1 MLKLASVLT
10 ALLLALLAAFCAG
23 AETETIRCEL
33 AVIGGGSGG
42 FGAALAAARLG
53 VNVLLVER
61 SDRLGG
67 NSVRGGVNIWEPG
80 VGGTG
85 FPFEIY
91 RRLKH
96 EPGLGREPNATG
108 IYSMGRHMGTF
119 DAKREAYPFPGGET
133 VIDPARTFLDS
144 LQRHG
149 LANANLHGVVFE
161 PEAMAKT
168 MLAMLGETGHC
179 RVLFRTEFKRVAM
192 NGGRVQ
198 NVTVQKVRFA
208 DGKSVVESR
217 TLVADFFVDATGD
230 GLVCEDASC
239 TMMTGQESRAQFDE
253 PGAPDAPTPRVNG
266 VSLLYRVTPVA
277 TPAVEALPE
286 GITPECWWGKRFP
299 VAQINHYPNGDLNV
313 NMLPTME
320 GAEFMKLGWV
330 DARTECERRVHAHWH
345 DIQTRCAEFRG
356 FRLD

>member
-53 VNVLLVER
+53 VNVVLVER

-80 VGGTG
+80 LGGTG

-91 RRLKH
+91 RQLR
-96 EPGLGREPNATG
+96 REPKATG

-133 VIDPARTFLDS
+133 VIDPARTYLDS

-149 LANANLHGVVFE
+149 LANAQLHGVVFE
-161 PEAMAKT
+161 PDAMAKT
-168 MLAMLGETGHC
+168 MLAMLEETGHC
-179 RVLFRTEFKRVAM
+179 RVLFRT
-192 NGGRVQ
+192 
-198 NVTVQKVRFA
+198 
-208 DGKSVVESR
+208 
-217 TLVADFFVDATGD
+217 
-230 GLVCEDASC
+230 
-239 TMMTGQESRAQFDE
+239 
-253 PGAPDAPTPRVNG
+253 
-266 VSLLYRVTPVA
+266 
-277 TPAVEALPE
+277 
-286 GITPECWWGKRFP
+286 
-299 VAQINHYPNGDLNV
+299 
-313 NMLPTME
+313 
-320 GAEFMKLGWV
+320 
-330 DARTECERRVHAHWH
+330 
-345 DIQTRCAEFRG
+345 
-356 FRLD
+356 